1 MGDKTRATRQ
11 EDVEKV
17 WIHEGFEYS
26 HRLVTKKREGC
37 ESFSFHITTY
47 MPNFDTIVR
56 GDGIHEVVLYCLEGE
71 SRQILEDGTEI
82 HFTPGTATYLP
93 REYEYRHIVGPE
105 GLKIAVACSP
115 PRE

>member
-1 MGDKTRATRQ
+1 MGDKMKATRV

-17 WIHEGFEYS
+17 WIHEGWEYS
-26 HRLVTKKREGC
+26 HRIVTKKREGC

-56 GDGIHEVVLYCLEGE
+56 GDGQHETVLYCLEGD
-71 SRQILEDGTEI
+71 SRQILQDGTEI

-93 REYEYRHIVGPE
+93 NNYEYRHIIGPH
-105 GLKIAVACSP
+105 GLKVAVAKSP
-115 PRE
+115 PVE